1 MTHKEFNTEKMRQ
14 GVEIGSQVGEKMK
27 QKIDAQNQKKA
38 EQGSTSSP
46 LPESLTGNE
55 RPTK

>member
-27 QKIDAQNQKKA
+27 AKIDAQNAKKA
-38 EQGSTSSP
+38 EQDGTGE
-46 LPESLTGNE
+46 LP
-55 RPTK
+55 